1 MSGFVCPHCGKNVPI
16 FGKGGG
22 KGMAHQM
29 GVPFLGEIPL
39 DPQMVEM
46 GDTGKLDALAEMS
59 DLEVNKVY
67 EEIVNRI
74 VNT

>member
-1 MSGFVCPHCGKNVPI
+1 
-16 FGKGGG
+16 
-22 KGMAHQM
+22 
-29 GVPFLGEIPL
+29 
-39 DPQMVEM
+39 MVEM